1 MRLSSKLYSYSTEPI
16 PTKFR
21 NVFSEESMKGIPL
34 KWIKSKWFAVERVT
48 KISPV
53 QDTVHLRVKLKAR
66 LMTHSQIL
74 PLGKFSAQCAH
85 LTMLQSSFRK
95 EQHNLRVKDLDHQD
109 RQNFEAVNRLT
120 SANVISLLDEFPD
133 ALGTK
138 YYLLMMKNIINSYLK
153 QDLSPLQRIED
164 AWFSLYFVWYWRKWI
179 LCNKTLGLVP
189 SDHSRPYSSEPF
201 CNYVP
206 TLLYC
211 YFNLLFKV
219 HMVYSSIAIFYS
231 YMK

>member
-1 MRLSSKLYSYSTEPI
+1 MISECKWNIQIISFSGDGDTRILKSMHLSSKLYSYSTESV

-21 NVFSEESMKGIPL
+21 DVFFEESMKTVPL
-34 KWIKSKWFAVERVT
+34 KWIKSKWFAVEKVT

-53 QDTVHLRVKLKAR
+53 QDTVHLGVKLEAR

-74 PLGKFSAQCAH
+74 PLGKFSAQSVH

-95 EQHNLRVKDLDHQD
+95 EQHNLRAKDLDHQD
-109 RQNFEAVNRLT
+109 RQNFEAVIRLT

-153 QDLSPLQRIED
+153 KDLSPLQRIED
-164 AWFSLYFVWYWRKWI
+164 AWFSLFFVWYWRQWI
-179 LCNKTLGLVP
+179 LCNKSIHLKTI
-189 SDHSRPYSSEPF
+189 
-201 CNYVP
+201 
-206 TLLYC
+206 LL
-211 YFNLLFKV
+211 
-219 HMVYSSIAIFYS
+219 H
-231 YMK
+231 